1 MRRRLAQIFPGIF
14 VLLLLSLGFS
24 LAWGHGLDEANSY
37 ARQSA
42 FGWELG
48 TQGSYVHQTAHLL
61 FCGAMLYFIYEIR
74 RERLQRYRGFRL
86 LMWACGVLA
95 FWNLDAFVG
104 HWSEW
109 SLSPV
114 ILGQGFSQR
123 LLMNGFNAW
132 LFYLTQFDHFIL
144 LVPAVYLF
152 YRGLQAFAQEP
163 PSGPR

>member
-1 MRRRLAQIFPGIF
+1 MRRRLVQIFPGIF
-14 VLLLLSLGFS
+14 VLILSLLGFS
-24 LAWGHGLDEANSY
+24 LAWGHGLGEADSY

-61 FCGAMLYFIYEIR
+61 FCAAALYFIYEIR
-74 RERLQRYRGFRL
+74 REKLQRFRGFRL
-86 LMWACGVLA
+86 LMWAWGLLA
-95 FWNLDAFVG
+95 FWNLDAFMG
-104 HWSEW
+104 HWCEW
-109 SLSPV
+109 TFSPA

-123 LLMNGFNAW
+123 LLMNGFPAW
-132 LFYLTQFDHFIL
+132 LYYITQIDHYIL
-144 LVPAVYLF
+144 LVPVFYLF

>member
-24 LAWGHGLDEANSY
+24 LAWGHVLDPADSY
-37 ARQSA
+37 VRQSS

-61 FCGAMLYFIYEIR
+61 FGAAALYFLYEIR
-74 RERLQRYRGFRL
+74 RENLQRHRGFRL
-86 LMWACGVLA
+86 LMWACGLLA

-104 HWSEW
+104 HWCEW
-109 SLSPV
+109 TFSPV
-114 ILGQGFSQR
+114 ILGRGFSQR
-123 LLMNGFNAW
+123 LLLNSFNAW
-132 LFYLTQFDHFIL
+132 VYYLTQIDHYIL
-144 LVPAVYLF
+144 LVPAFYLF